1 MAKLTGKARDRARK
15 KANNK
20 SKNNLFLRKKSLI
33 DSIVKYDASILE
45 KESQL
50 VSHGE
55 DVVESIKKMT
65 QVLNATKNGIGL
77 SASQIGI
84 DKKIIII
91 KSNTNSTQ
99 ITCMINPEIISHSE
113 EMKIGRESCLSYPGI
128 TGYIERYTS
137 VEVSYY
143 DVEWNKHTV
152 KYKNGDILSVVVQH
166 EIEHISKNH
175 CQIFDWWK
183 DPEGKKKELEERM
196 KFPEELIPEELK
208 EGFKPEEKKEVVTKP
223 LMSNK

>member
-1 MAKLTGKARDRARK
+1 MTKLKGKARDRARK

-20 SKNNLFLRKKSLI
+20 NKNNLFLRKKSLI
-33 DSIVKYDASILE
+33 ESIVKYDDPILE

-50 VSHGE
+50 VPHGE
-55 DVVESIKKMT
+55 DVVEPVKRMI
-65 QVLNATKNGIGL
+65 QVLNATKSGVGL

-91 KSNTNSTQ
+91 KPNTNSIQ
-99 ITCMINPEIISHSE
+99 ITCMINPEIISHSK
-113 EMKIGRESCLSYPGI
+113 EMKFGNEGCLSYPGI
-128 TGYIERYTS
+128 SAIVERYAS

-152 KYKNGDILSVVVQH
+152 KYKDGDILGIVVQH
-166 EIEHISKNH
+166 EIEHTTPGH

-208 EGFKPEEKKEVVTKP
+208 ENIKSEEKKE
-223 LMSNK
+223 LSLNQ